1 MADPLQT
8 IVEHYLGSSDFNGL
22 PFDSSSELVESIPAL
37 AELVRSRLLEV
48 VSEADFPNPH
58 IRPWPSRRTVDEQ
71 LADLGA
77 AAHGTR
83 RVCLYPTA
91 AALSE
96 LLPPDL
102 HRDEPYRRQVAE
114 GGGQLELV
122 YFSFDVLE
130 QYRNDPRYRFEY
142 WDFGVNLGAGDSA
155 YQSPGD
161 SERDEIPSIRVGF
174 AYNVGS
180 LSEGPVIRRACA
192 FLRDL
197 RSLTPEH
204 QRRWETYEEYAQEL
218 HPHPVWH
225 AAMMGDWPDGI
236 GPFEKVIG
244 ELRAVN
250 ELFASAFGKDL
261 LTSTDR
267 PREFGWIVRPS
278 ASEWEQFVLTMDKL
292 LSDNLR
298 VSALDAAE
306 ATRESTTGKALG
318 TMQRLEHVL
327 VMKAGVAP
335 GEAADLLRPWRE
347 VRRARQDPAH
357 ALRENVT
364 DETLVRRQAQ
374 LLAEVGRSLVE
385 IRTALTALPENAHWT
400 PRSQLSR
407 RVYQF

>member
-1 MADPLQT
+1 MADPLQK
-8 IVEHYLGSSDFNGL
+8 IVERYLGSSDFNGL
-22 PFDSSSELVESIPAL
+22 PFDSSSELVESLPAL
-37 AELVRSRLLEV
+37 ADLLRSGLLEI

-71 LADLGA
+71 LADLDTA
-77 AAHGTR
+77 AQGTG

-91 AALSE
+91 AALGE
-96 LLPPDL
+96 LLQPDL
-102 HRDEPYRRQVAE
+102 HRDQPYRRQLAA
-114 GGGQLELV
+114 GRGQLELA
-122 YFSFDVLE
+122 YFSFDILE

-142 WDFGVNLGAGDSA
+142 WDFGVDLGTSDSA
-155 YQSPGD
+155 YQGAEEP
-161 SERDEIPSIRVGF
+161 ERDTIPSIRVGF
-174 AYNVGS
+174 AYNVDS
-180 LSEGPVIRRACA
+180 LSDGPVIRRACV

-204 QRRWETYEEYAQEL
+204 QRRWETYEESTHEL
-218 HPHPVWH
+218 HPHPTWF
-225 AAMMGDWPDGI
+225 AAMMGHWPDGI
-236 GPFEKVIG
+236 GSFEKVIG

-250 ELFASAFGKDL
+250 ELFARAFDRDL
-261 LTSTDR
+261 LTNTCR
-267 PREFGWIVRPS
+267 PRELGWILRPS

-298 VSALDAAE
+298 GSALDAAE
-306 ATRESTTGKALG
+306 APRKSTDGEALG
-318 TMQRLEHVL
+318 TIRRLEHVL
-327 VMKAGVAP
+327 VAKTALSP

-374 LLAEVGRSLVE
+374 LLVDVGRSLVG
-385 IRTALTALPENAHWT
+385 IRTALTALPENEHWT
-400 PRSQLSR
+400 PDRSLNR